1 MQLTMRRCSTSSPL
15 TEHSFS
21 HGPQP
26 EVSILKETGTGVG
39 DGVGSRLGI
48 AEGWAVVGGREGIQE
63 GEGVVG
69 ELVQALS
76 LQV

>member
-15 TEHSFS
+15 TEHSLS

-39 DGVGSRLGI
+39 DGVGSRLGK
-48 AEGWAVVGGREGIQE
+48 AEGWAVVGMREGSLEE
-63 GEGVVG
+63 GEGVG
-69 ELVQALS
+69 ELVG
-76 LQV
+76 